1 MNYYETTRHH
11 DYIYHDPKDA
21 ALICDCG
28 YGDIQANTFLKHLQF
43 HDIHFNLLDPSD
55 RDQLILSY
63 WYADVPTFRKVR
75 NCAHCHFRSP
85 LKTMPHRCADYQ
97 NRLIEKPAP
106 RSFMNLLSPESI
118 PMQHPRPTYAA
129 EYNDMSRPPRFTE
142 QARHEPQPLR
152 PMAMFSQ
159 SRTTTTRSLALSNP
173 DHTIHRRQ
181 RHDNT
186 SLQSF
191 RHDESDRTDPKQP
204 IRSLF
209 SLRVEHNV
217 DPRIREK
224 YEPQRRP
231 QIRQPP
237 PNNTTRHPPGLSRPI
252 QPPRPSPPQLRSP
265 QVQPL
270 FRRCP
275 EPVLPY
281 SEHPSANYQSNYQP
295 TPISPTTDRKHP
307 DSMQ

>member
-1 MNYYETTRHH
+1 
-11 DYIYHDPKDA
+11 
-21 ALICDCG
+21 
-28 YGDIQANTFLKHLQF
+28 
-43 HDIHFNLLDPSD
+43 
-55 RDQLILSY
+55 
-63 WYADVPTFRKVR
+63 
-75 NCAHCHFRSP
+75 
-85 LKTMPHRCADYQ
+85 
-97 NRLIEKPAP
+97 
-106 RSFMNLLSPESI
+106 
-118 PMQHPRPTYAA
+118 
-129 EYNDMSRPPRFTE
+129 MSRPPRFTE

-173 DHTIHRRQ
+173 DHTVHRRQ

-186 SLQSF
+186 SLQSI

-237 PNNTTRHPPGLSRPI
+237 PNTTARHPPGLSRPT

-275 EPVLPY
+275 NRFCRIPNT
-281 SEHPSANYQSNYQP
+281 HR
-295 TPISPTTDRKHP
+295 PITSPTINLP
-307 DSMQ
+307 L